1 MLRVPASE
9 KRRTTYPRGLCVSIY
24 RSEVKTK
31 TVFTNTRYLI
41 FPFLLVPAASM
52 LAFSI
57 RVRSSAFEHS
67 LSLSLSLSFLLD
79 LLTLFPIILH
89 YVVLSCIL
97 IYFLVN

>member
-41 FPFLLVPAASM
+41 FPFLLVPAASV

-57 RVRSSAFEHS
+57 RVRSSAFEH
-67 LSLSLSLSFLLD
+67 SLSLSLSFLLD